1 MIFFKKLGVLIYA
14 ILMLCA
20 GLVLVLIS
28 ANVISADQWNTVLN
42 TAKENLY
49 SQAALAAIGGI
60 FVIIG
65 ITAPLRVGR
74 KLNKNRLIA
83 FQNPEGEVTIS
94 LSAIEDYVRKVAG
107 TVSDIKDI
115 RSRVSTGRRGI
126 NIVCDAAIYSGANI
140 PEVTEKMQQV
150 LKNKLSGM
158 LGVEAKINVKMNIS
172 KIAKGASEPEGG
184 IVGEDTGLPNAPF
197 RIG

>member
-1 MIFFKKLGVLIYA
+1 MIFFKKLGVFIYA
-14 ILMLCA
+14 VLMLCV
-20 GLVLVLIS
+20 GLALAAIAANIIS
-28 ANVISADQWNTVLN
+28 AEQWAAALN
-42 TAKENLY
+42 LAKENMY
-49 SQAALAAIGGI
+49 SQAALAVIGGI
-60 FVIIG
+60 FIIIG
-65 ITAPLRVGR
+65 ITAPLRIGR
-74 KLNKNRLIA
+74 KLNKNRIIA

-107 TVSDIKDI
+107 TISDIKDM
-115 RSRVSTGRRGI
+115 RSRVSAGRRGI
-126 NIVCDAAIYSGANI
+126 NIVCDASIYSGANI

-172 KIAKGASEPEGG
+172 KIAKGTESTGG
-184 IVGEDTGLPNAPF
+184 VIGEETGLPQAPF